1 MISLKKSNNGI
12 TLIALVITII
22 VLLILAGIAI
32 AMLTGN
38 NGILDK
44 TTTAKHKTE
53 EAEVKEAVELM
64 VQDYN
69 IGKHTNQ
76 EENIKKYF
84 QKQAARGEISR
95 IVDNKDNTYTVEKD
109 GYQVLIDE
117 NGKIQSVNEKEKVEV
132 TEVWYKID
140 ETTLHLSSY
149 DLGGYTK
156 YDESL
161 STPEW
166 AGQNASNTSPI
177 TKIVFENKIAPTST
191 KSWFQYLRDLI
202 EIENIENLDTS
213 NVTNMS
219 GMFVDCNN
227 LLDLDLSSFDTTKV
241 TSMSMMFAG
250 DSEKMNIRNIDLSS
264 FNTSNVNNMMAMFY
278 QCSQLNNLD
287 LNSFDTRNV
296 TNMAMMFMGCKSLSC
311 LDLTTFYTSNVAQS
325 TWMIGK
331 NVTCPIYIG
340 ENWTLTEV
348 ETGYTGTF
356 QRK

>member
-1 MISLKKSNNGI
+1 MKREKGQNDRIRYNIL
-12 TLIALVITII
+12 TII
-22 VLLILAGIAI
+22 TYAIGIVLILQLFNLQIIHGAEYRETSNSR
-32 AMLTGN
+32 LTRE
-38 NGILDK
+38 
-44 TTTAKHKTE
+44 TP
-53 EAEVKEAVELM
+53 VR
-64 VQDYN
+64 
-69 IGKHTNQ
+69 
-76 EENIKKYF
+76 
-84 QKQAARGEISR
+84 AARGNIKEKSR
-95 IVDNKDNTYTVEKD
+95 VI
-109 GYQVLIDE
+109 QSWDE
-117 NGKIQSVNEKEKVEV
+117 NSQTDFHSDFYRENIVSATFLDNNNVPNNATESWNVSEDKENGEV
-132 TEVWYKID
+132 MAWVVPNISE
-140 ETTLHLSSY
+140 SSKY
-149 DLGGYTK
+149 DLYIGTK
-156 YDESL
+156 
-161 STPEW
+161 
-166 AGQNASNTSPI
+166 AGVIANEDSGNLFFDFSNLT
-177 TKIVFENKIAPTST
+177 
-191 KSWFQYLRDLI
+191 
-202 EIENIENLDTS
+202 EINFNNNFDTS
-213 NVTNMS
+213 NAINMLA
-219 GMFVDCNN
+219 MFRLCTS
-227 LLDLDLSSFDTTKV
+227 LTTLDLSSFDTTKV